1 METSDLQIKIYDAEC
16 VVQSGTKIFRVHM
29 PVTPEFASTRDQIKQ
44 YQRMQSSLEALAWA
58 AEQKKQLAETGQC
71 KIATSEYPLRW
82 AGGGLMYVAG
92 DEILTVKKDFGPN
105 EPSRLS
111 LLTGVSKSQEEIH
124 EPTLTAAREGLEEC
138 VMVKDGAYAVPVLP
152 FVKWSSQN
160 SILNS
165 VREKVSAAAN
175 ASRIEELACRTTDYN
190 KQRLEVYGL
199 NGDLRHVYSA
209 SLVWLPKAASLDLIF
224 AVELSYDIKSLD
236 MYDTEENKGEL
247 LKRDFVFVP
256 ISTIRSRQQK
266 LDQELYVK
274 NSWKSVNG
282 QQQVQ
287 TTLGKLLMELEL

>member
-1 METSDLQIKIYDAEC
+1 METDLQIKVYDAEC
-16 VVQSGTKIFRVHM
+16 VLQSGTKIFRVHI
-29 PVTPEFASTRDQIKQ
+29 PGTLESASTRDQLKQ
-44 YQRMQSSLEALAWA
+44 YQKMQSSLEALAWA

-105 EPSRLS
+105 EPSR
-111 LLTGVSKSQEEIH
+111 
-124 EPTLTAAREGLEEC
+124 
-138 VMVKDGAYAVPVLP
+138 
-152 FVKWSSQN
+152 F
-160 SILNS
+160 
-165 VREKVSAAAN
+165 
-175 ASRIEELACRTTDYN
+175 EELACRTTDYN

-266 LDQELYVK
+266 
-274 NSWKSVNG
+274 
-282 QQQVQ
+282 
-287 TTLGKLLMELEL
+287 